1 MAMDYLLSLQFRNS
15 RLRGKITRLR
25 NRAGASVQRKIDGIA
40 SEQLVTRSETEQSV
54 QITYQS
60 LKKQALVLIEGGAAT
75 QNDFEG
81 ML

>member
-15 RLRGKITRLR
+15 RLRGRITRLR

-40 SEQLVTRSETEQSV
+40 SEQLVTRIETEQSV